1 MNVCYTRL
9 ELLLLKSV
17 TSFLFHRRAGW
28 GNCVNGLT
36 TTLPFDVA
44 LGRRVIINIPY
55 YNMCF
60 LPPDGSPEWPEL
72 PKKPSISLFKGINEY
87 FAGINGP
94 DRSQESK
101 RRSGEWLHG
110 LENGT
115 MQFNDPAY
123 FSFLNGPSEN
133 LLNQCLRAAFPGNE
147 SCINQ
152 RAFQLSF
159 SAIFSRPSPVLKDA
173 LTTIRSRLALPELS
187 LGVESQP
194 GAWGLRTPGY
204 YILGLH
210 FRSFPQGFEGFTNNA
225 DVWRAGKHFAP
236 FMEASEII
244 AKHAKEIVECR
255 GLQLLIYFATDH
267 ARALRSTV
275 EQHLSQYGRVMFG
288 LEEKEV
294 GHVIPMF
301 TKEDKQILEKK
312 KQACKK
318 NEEHPGFNSSN
329 YGSCHFMAVPS
340 ESNEERKL
348 HQIMGMAEWWIL
360 AQSHWLVSAGS
371 TYSGTAANVG
381 LGPMGVMER
390 FDQLDHFEN
399 GSGTKFMLQH
409 VRRDLEGKDPCKP
422 IFAADPLEALKCPN
436 HGHRS
441 G

>member
-1 MNVCYTRL
+1 M
-9 ELLLLKSV
+9 
-17 TSFLFHRRAGW
+17 
-28 GNCVNGLT
+28 NGLT
-36 TTLPFDVA
+36 TTLPFAVA
-44 LGRRVIINIPY
+44 LGRRVIVNIPY

-72 PKKPSISLFKGINEY
+72 PEKPSISLFKGINDY
-87 FAGINGP
+87 FAGMNGP
-94 DRSQESK
+94 GKSDASK
-101 RRSGEWLHG
+101 GASADWLHG
-110 LENGT
+110 IENGT
-115 MQFNDPAY
+115 VQFNEPAY
-123 FSFLNGPSEN
+123 FSYLNGPSEN
-133 LLNQCLRAAFPGNE
+133 LLNECLRAAFPGHDACLHE
-147 SCINQ
+147 
-152 RAFQLSF
+152 RTFRLSF
-159 SAIFSRPSPVLKDA
+159 SAIFSRPSSLLQDA
-173 LTTIRSRLALPELS
+173 LLTVRKRLTLPELTH
-187 LGVESQP
+187 GVESHP

-204 YILGLH
+204 YILALH
-210 FRSFPQGFEGFTNNA
+210 FRSFPQGFEGFANNA

-244 AKHAKEIVECR
+244 AKRALEIAKCR
-255 GLQLLIYFATDH
+255 RLELLVYFATDH

-275 EQHLSQYGRVMFG
+275 ERHLSRFGRVAFG

-312 KQACKK
+312 KLVCKE

-329 YGSCHFMAVPS
+329 YDSCHFMAVPS
-340 ESNEERKL
+340 ASNEERKL

-381 LGPMGVMER
+381 FGPMGVMER
-390 FDQLDHFEN
+390 FDQLNHFEN
-399 GSGTKFMLQH
+399 GSGTKHMLQH
-409 VRRDLEGKDPCKP
+409 VRRDLDGKNPCEP
-422 IFAADPLEALKCPN
+422 VFAADPQEALKCPN